1 MNSKIV
7 FLESSFFESQRKKIK
22 LFEFREQFMIGNF
35 KRILTQLRKIDQYV
49 NFLLVTFTLSLLDIG
64 ISNFKKSKDKQRKRK
79 AEPKKL

>member
-1 MNSKIV
+1 MNSKID

-22 LFEFREQFMIGNF
+22 LIEFREQFMIGNF

>member
-22 LFEFREQFMIGNF
+22 LIEFREQFMIGNF